1 MNRDRTL
8 TGRTILV
15 TGATSGL
22 GLATA
27 EALARMGAAVIVHGR
42 NADKA
47 KRAVTGLVRATGNQ
61 QVSFVQADF
70 ASLADV
76 RRLAK
81 DLNERLPRLDVLINN
96 AGTAVVGRPMTV
108 TSDGYEM
115 TLAVNHLAPFLLT
128 NLLLDKIKKSA
139 PARIVVVA
147 SEAHRNVKLD
157 LEDLMGERGG
167 VGFRAYSRSK
177 LANILFTR
185 SLAKR
190 LQGSGVT
197 INAVHPGVVHTGLL
211 SASTTPYKLIM
222 ILGGWLMR
230 SPQQGART
238 SIYLA
243 SSPEVEGRS
252 GGYYANCRL
261 TEPTAEAR
269 DDLLGERLWQLSAK
283 LVGLS

>member
-1 MNRDRTL
+1 MNGDKTL

-42 NADKA
+42 NSDKA
-47 KRAVTGLVRATGNQ
+47 KRVVTGLVRATGNQ

-76 RRLAK
+76 RRLAE
-81 DLNERLPRLDVLINN
+81 DLDERLPRLDVLINN
-96 AGTAVVGRPMTV
+96 AGTAVIGRPMTL
-108 TSDGYEM
+108 TGDGYEM
-115 TLAVNHLAPFLLT
+115 TFAVNHLAPFLLT

-147 SEAHRNVKLD
+147 SEAHRGVKLD
-157 LEDLMGERGG
+157 LDDLMGKRGG

-190 LQGSGVT
+190 LEGSGVT
-197 INAVHPGVVHTGLL
+197 INAVHPGVVHSGLL
-211 SASTTPYKLIM
+211 SSSSTPYKLIM
-222 ILGGWLMR
+222 TLGGWLMR

-243 SSPEVEGRS
+243 SSPEGEGRS
-252 GGYYANCRL
+252 GGYYADCTL
-261 TEPTAEAR
+261 MEPTAEAR
-269 DDLLGERLWQLSAK
+269 DDVSGERLWQLSAN
-283 LVGLS
+283 LVGVS

>member
-15 TGATSGL
+15 TGANPERRWSGH
-22 GLATA
+22 GQ
-27 EALARMGAAVIVHGR
+27 ALAGMGAAVIVHGR

-47 KRAVTGLVRATGNQ
+47 KRAVTGLVRTTGNQ

-108 TSDGYEM
+108 TGDGYEM
-115 TLAVNHLAPFLLT
+115 MFAVNHLAPFLLT
-128 NLLLDKIKKSA
+128 NLLLKNQEER
-139 PARIVVVA
+139 ARAYCRGRVG
-147 SEAHRNVKLD
+147 AHRNVKLD

-197 INAVHPGVVHTGLL
+197 INAVHPGVVHTGLF
-211 SASTTPYKLIM
+211 SASL
-222 ILGGWLMR
+222 R
-230 SPQQGART
+230 RT
-238 SIYLA
+238 S
-243 SSPEVEGRS
+243 
-252 GGYYANCRL
+252 
-261 TEPTAEAR
+261 
-269 DDLLGERLWQLSAK
+269 
-283 LVGLS
+283 

>member
-22 GLATA
+22 GLA
-27 EALARMGAAVIVHGR
+27 HGR
-42 NADKA
+42 GAGPYGRRGHRSWPQRRQGQTA
-47 KRAVTGLVRATGNQ
+47 RFTGLVRATGNQ

-108 TSDGYEM
+108 TGDGYEM
-115 TLAVNHLAPFLLT
+115 TFAVNHLAPFLLT
-128 NLLLDKIKKSA
+128 NLLLEKIKKSA

-211 SASTTPYKLIM
+211 SASTRP
-222 ILGGWLMR
+222 
-230 SPQQGART
+230 T
-238 SIYLA
+238 S
-243 SSPEVEGRS
+243 
-252 GGYYANCRL
+252 
-261 TEPTAEAR
+261 
-269 DDLLGERLWQLSAK
+269 
-283 LVGLS
+283 